1 MYNGIVVQFYR
12 IGIVPHMQT
21 GFKGRVTCSLVC
33 RAYRFFPVILGR
45 RFVGEKRYPKRRIAT
60 PTIRLPVAVDLG
72 YIERL
77 HVTSSKADHIIA
89 ERLSARQIIL
99 QRI

>member
-1 MYNGIVVQFYR
+1 
-12 IGIVPHMQT
+12 MQT

-33 RAYRFFPVILGR
+33 RACRFFPVILGR

-72 YIERL
+72 YIYRAASRDVIEGRPYN
-77 HVTSSKADHIIA
+77 SRAP
-89 ERLSARQIIL
+89 
-99 QRI
+99 